1 MPAQTVVV
9 AGWGQVTQPK
19 HLETKAK
26 DPMGLMAQASW
37 TAAGMLKNPK
47 CFAAVDGLFAVKSL
61 SAYYKTP
68 ALDLA
73 RQLGL
78 NPKVSLESHIGGN
91 SPQALINRA
100 AGMIARKELN
110 MVLVA
115 GAEAYV
121 PRGND
126 EAGKRDGN
134 ALLKGVPE
142 DYKAD
147 DASGATP
154 LEIRYGIEHPIHGFP
169 LFETALWAESGL
181 DLKTYMTKTAAMWA
195 GFSRVAKDNPYAWSR
210 TPRSPEEILTVSK
223 QNRPI
228 SFPYP
233 KYMNSFVTVDQ
244 GAAVILMSEELADDL
259 CPSAG
264 NRIYFCGGGS
274 ARDRQPYIIQ
284 KTDFTVSHPL
294 KAASDQAFEVS
305 GVHLDQIE
313 AFDLYSCFPC
323 AVNMAKKMLGIADE
337 DPRPLTLTGG
347 LGFFGGPGNNYNLH
361 AVATLCEQIYSGR
374 LQTGMVTALGWFL
387 QKHAA
392 GIYSALPPQKALD
405 AMGLEDEKGHL
416 AGPPPMDIDPDP
428 AGNGC
433 IETYTIVYN
442 VDQTPAYAVI
452 YGKTEAGKRFIA
464 RSLDTPETYNRLS
477 GSPMVGRRVSLEHDP
492 DLSMTVAGFK

>member
-26 DPMGLMAQASW
+26 DPMGLMVQASGL
-37 TAAGMLKNPK
+37 AAGMLKSPK

-61 SAYYKTP
+61 SACYNTP
-68 ALDLA
+68 AVDLA

-78 NPKVSLESHIGGN
+78 NPKVTMESRIGGN
-91 SPQALINRA
+91 SPQSMINRA
-100 AGMIARKELN
+100 AGMIARKELS

-126 EAGKRDGN
+126 PARERTGN
-134 ALLKGVPE
+134 ALLKGIPK
-142 DYKAD
+142 DYKGE
-147 DASGATP
+147 DASGAMP
-154 LEIRYGIEHPIHGFP
+154 VEIRYGIEHPIHGFP

-181 DLKTYMTKTAAMWA
+181 DLKTYMSKTAAMWA

-210 TPRSPEEILTVSK
+210 TPRSPEEILTVSER
-223 QNRPI
+223 NRPI

-244 GAAVILMSEELADDL
+244 GAAVILMSEQLANDL
-259 CPSAG
+259 CPAKG
-264 NRIYFCGGGS
+264 TRVYFCGGGS
-274 ARDRQPYIIQ
+274 AKDRQPYIIQ
-284 KTDFTVSHPL
+284 KTEFTVSHPL
-294 KAASDQAFEVS
+294 KAAADQAFAVS
-305 GVHLDQIE
+305 GSSLDRIE

-323 AVNMAKKMLGIADE
+323 AVNMAKKMMGITDE

-361 AVATLCEQIYSGR
+361 AVATLCEKIYSGR
-374 LQTGMVTALGWFL
+374 LKTGMVTALGWFL

-392 GIYSALPPQKALD
+392 GIYSALPPQRALD
-405 AMGLEDEKGHL
+405 AMGLEDERDNL

-428 AGNGC
+428 AGNG
-433 IETYTIVYN
+433 IIDTYTIVYN
-442 VDQTPAYAVI
+442 VNQTPAYAVI

-464 RSLDTPETYNRLS
+464 RSLATPQTYAQLS
-477 GSPMVGRRVSLEHDP
+477 GTSMVGARVSLEQEQGSG
-492 DLSMTVAGFK
+492 LTIAQFI